1 MWAKIKSWLRIGR
14 SMSSLRSAIRGLNSK
29 RSNMKSRMR
38 RVSLAITVYLI
49 WEERN
54 RWVFDAQSREVDS
67 VFRRF
72 QILFYIVFHF
82 HEKNHQQL
90 AVGCPFGGWLRGSSF
105 ACRSLTS
112 VCCRQPPVVWF
123 SAWFMYRFSW
133 PSLLSFF
140 GWYCMA
146 LVRACMVYCFMHA
159 ISRAVACCLAHH
171 LGFVFV
177 LFFFCVWSFF

>member
-1 MWAKIKSWLRIGR
+1 MHNLEKL
-14 SMSSLRSAIRGLNSK
+14 
-29 RSNMKSRMR
+29 
-38 RVSLAITVYLI
+38 
-49 WEERN
+49 
-54 RWVFDAQSREVDS
+54 
-67 VFRRF
+67 
-72 QILFYIVFHF
+72 ILFFGDSKSCFTLCSIFM
-82 HEKNHQQL
+82 KKITNNL
-90 AVGCPFGGWLRGSSF
+90 LLGAPFDGWLRGSSF

-177 LFFFCVWSFF
+177 LFFFLCLELLLICICVLAWLMHSRVMVRCCCWAL